1 MLGAIVVEVAGGLAV
16 LLGYK
21 ARWGAIALALFL
33 IPATWIFHTNFAD
46 QMQAIHF
53 MKNLAIMG
61 GLLAIVQSGSGRMSL
76 EQD

>member
-33 IPATWIFHTNFAD
+33 IPAT
-46 QMQAIHF
+46 
-53 MKNLAIMG
+53 
-61 GLLAIVQSGSGRMSL
+61 
-76 EQD
+76 